1 MNMNFFARGK
11 REDTKAWV
19 EGYLIEQNSP
29 EYHAYIIQS
38 FKAEI
43 DDRHID
49 ILECD
54 IYEVIPETVG
64 WCTGLRDKNDNRI
77 FEGDIVKGIVLS
89 SEFIGDIVWIEEIAS
104 FGIGHRGKREPT
116 AWENSSLFK
125 RLRLGYKDQ
134 FAAEIIGNI
143 HDNPELLS
151 YADVPVSSDISQPV
165 LQPATPENFELR
177 GC

>member
-1 MNMNFFARGK
+1 MREILFRGK

-64 WCTGLRDKNDNRI
+64 WCTGLRDKNGTRL
-77 FEGDIVKGIVLS
+77 FEGDIIRNIDNSDIGAVRWY
-89 SEFIGDIVWIEEIAS
+89 SEHGSFMIRRISDNQIFWLFDNDFSKIEV
-104 FGIGHRGKREPT
+104 
-116 AWENSSLFK
+116 
-125 RLRLGYKDQ
+125 
-134 FAAEIIGNI
+134 IGNI
-143 HDNPELLS
+143 YDNPELLKEV
-151 YADVPVSSDISQPV
+151 AQ
-165 LQPATPENFELR
+165 N
-177 GC
+177 GG

>member
-1 MNMNFFARGK
+1 MNKKFFARGK

-43 DDRHID
+43 DNRHID

-64 WCTGLRDKNDNRI
+64 QFTGLRDKNGTRI
-77 FEGDIVKGIVLS
+77 FEGDIIKYGEVAYEVTFEQRHNAAYFGLVFSHTETIAFNDYFDLS
-89 SEFIGDIVWIEEIAS
+89 
-104 FGIGHRGKREPT
+104 R
-116 AWENSSLFK
+116 
-125 RLRLGYKDQ
+125 
-134 FAAEIIGNI
+134 AEIIGNI
-143 HDNPELLS
+143 YDSSKLLS
-151 YADVPVSSDISQPV
+151 CTDIPIPSDL
-165 LQPATPENFELR
+165 LQPLLQSTTPENFELMN
-177 GC
+177 G